1 MGGEC
6 AVLVILHI
14 CPTFGNYLYTHTLH
28 FLFLLLLYL
37 KIVTPIKNIM
47 PSQKPRVA
55 LTLPDDLNAVFER
68 ISTLQGVPKT
78 KVILELL
85 TAYQPVLEQT
95 LDALEKIE
103 QDKENAQ
110 KIAEE
115 FGQNLLLDASVMLGN
130 VSKEVQDL

>member
-1 MGGEC
+1 
-6 AVLVILHI
+6 
-14 CPTFGNYLYTHTLH
+14 
-28 FLFLLLLYL
+28 
-37 KIVTPIKNIM
+37 M

-55 LTLPDDLNAVFER
+55 LTLPEDLNAVFER
-68 ISTLQGVPKT
+68 IATLQGIPKT

-110 KIAEE
+110 KIAKE
-115 FGQNLLLDASVMLGN
+115 FGQNLLLEAGVLLGN

>member
-1 MGGEC
+1 
-6 AVLVILHI
+6 
-14 CPTFGNYLYTHTLH
+14 
-28 FLFLLLLYL
+28 
-37 KIVTPIKNIM
+37 M

-68 ISTLQGVPKT
+68 IAELQGIPKT

-85 TAYQPVLEQT
+85 TAYQPILEQT
-95 LDALEKIE
+95 LNALEKIE

-110 KIAEE
+110 KIAKE

-130 VSKEVQDL
+130 VSKEVKDL

>member
-1 MGGEC
+1 
-6 AVLVILHI
+6 
-14 CPTFGNYLYTHTLH
+14 
-28 FLFLLLLYL
+28 
-37 KIVTPIKNIM
+37 M

-68 ISTLQGVPKT
+68 ISVLQGIPKT

-85 TAYQPVLEQT
+85 KAYQPVLEQT

-110 KIAEE
+110 KIAKE

-130 VSKEVQDL
+130 VSKEVKDL